1 MNFKNPD
8 FYRRSENFFP
18 KKDNSVLFRRAL
30 SKKYKEDTNKYF
42 ITQDEIN
49 DEKEINEDE
58 ESMKNN
64 DYRQKNIVYNKNTN
78 SLNMKSKYNKNFY
91 QTYTQKNNFNTRGT
105 FYKRNNYENQPNN
118 NDKLLE
124 RINKKNK
131 YNINMNTNKYYTTNM
146 NEDNVY
152 QEFIIN
158 YNSGIYPDDNKYSN
172 TLDRKKPNTIF
183 NKNKIYNRVALNNGI
198 YKIDKKSFNNNK
210 NLFGKNEIEYFNSTT
225 YQPYQ
230 RRKIVDFNEKDQI
243 ENGMPKRI
251 KKELYFKN
259 NQGNLTNYNFFEK
272 KIRRNAYT
280 NYNFNT
286 YNQNE
291 NNYDI
296 NSNNNI
302 YKNKY
307 KFNISQKDF
316 NNRNKN
322 RYLIINNNKLIE
334 QKINSFLEHFSEYCI
349 QYYHRIIRQLFYNL
363 KRTRKYKIITQK
375 HIPKNS
381 YNITV
386 QNKKIEKTNY
396 KSNYR
401 NYITKV
407 INTENKSENNYNRIP
422 HHKSTDLI
430 IDRIKYDNKSKSPD
444 KDNNFEM
451 FRNIKELSK
460 KYEAINNRKNRQSL
474 NGNLKIGNDLS
485 FNSGSIEKNKEKEKW
500 EKNLEKE
507 REIKKILEKRKD
519 INNNINSNKQKIKDK
534 KNLIYIKDDDNI
546 NNKKDNEEKESIRKK
561 YKKLNLNNKT
571 NKNTNIK
578 SQMKIVK
585 KIQTRDKKI
594 QINIKYLNYYK
605 PNKIKEKNN
614 NSESKYDSLKKSD
627 NFEIALFAVKNR
639 NKNNKKEK
647 NNAKDKKNLA
657 SIKEEKENKIG
668 GSSPASDGDSEHA

>member
-58 ESMKNN
+58 ESMKYN
-64 DYRQKNIVYNKNTN
+64 DYREQNIVYNKNTN

-91 QTYTQKNNFNTRGT
+91 QTYTQKNNFNTRGS

-158 YNSGIYPDDNKYSN
+158 YDSGIYPDNNKYSN
-172 TLDRKKPNTIF
+172 TLDRNKPNTVF

-272 KIRRNAYT
+272 
-280 NYNFNT
+280 
-286 YNQNE
+286 
-291 NNYDI
+291 
-296 NSNNNI
+296 
-302 YKNKY
+302 
-307 KFNISQKDF
+307 
-316 NNRNKN
+316 
-322 RYLIINNNKLIE
+322 
-334 QKINSFLEHFSEYCI
+334 
-349 QYYHRIIRQLFYNL
+349 
-363 KRTRKYKIITQK
+363 
-375 HIPKNS
+375 
-381 YNITV
+381 
-386 QNKKIEKTNY
+386 
-396 KSNYR
+396 
-401 NYITKV
+401 
-407 INTENKSENNYNRIP
+407 
-422 HHKSTDLI
+422 
-430 IDRIKYDNKSKSPD
+430 
-444 KDNNFEM
+444 
-451 FRNIKELSK
+451 
-460 KYEAINNRKNRQSL
+460 
-474 NGNLKIGNDLS
+474 
-485 FNSGSIEKNKEKEKW
+485 
-500 EKNLEKE
+500 
-507 REIKKILEKRKD
+507 
-519 INNNINSNKQKIKDK
+519 
-534 KNLIYIKDDDNI
+534 
-546 NNKKDNEEKESIRKK
+546 
-561 YKKLNLNNKT
+561 
-571 NKNTNIK
+571 
-578 SQMKIVK
+578 
-585 KIQTRDKKI
+585 
-594 QINIKYLNYYK
+594 
-605 PNKIKEKNN
+605 
-614 NSESKYDSLKKSD
+614 
-627 NFEIALFAVKNR
+627 
-639 NKNNKKEK
+639 
-647 NNAKDKKNLA
+647 
-657 SIKEEKENKIG
+657 
-668 GSSPASDGDSEHA
+668 